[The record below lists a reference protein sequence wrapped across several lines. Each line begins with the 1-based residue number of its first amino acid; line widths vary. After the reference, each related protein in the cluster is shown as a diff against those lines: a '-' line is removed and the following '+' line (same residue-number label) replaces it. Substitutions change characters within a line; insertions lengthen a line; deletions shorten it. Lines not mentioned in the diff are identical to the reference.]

1 MKNYLIKAVLIVLV
15 VEGVTL
21 PPVILTMGHAGPEG
35 PLAIFGWLGLLINF
49 PGYVLAVALGSYE
62 STFSLA
68 IAVFV
73 IQVLILVLLAV
84 LVKLLFLDG
93 KANPRR

>member
-1 MKNYLIKAVLIVLV
+1 MKKYLIKAILV
-15 VEGVTL
+15 ILLLEGLTV

-93 KANPRR
+93 KAKAR